1 MEKGDHMEKG
11 TLRTCCRSDAGIRM
25 ENEDACGVNRFRHPM
40 GTVVLLAVAD
50 GLGGHPAGEV
60 ASALA
65 VDTIMKVTE
74 ERLSLLEDIAVESLK
89 RLLEFA
95 FMEANNVVI
104 ATGERDE
111 RCRGLGTTLVAALVT
126 ESDTCIVG
134 HVGDSRA
141 YLVSRDL
148 HRITCDHSRVQELVD
163 EGILTPA
170 EAECHPMRHIVTRII
185 GRRGEMPDIT
195 ICRLDGSRLLLCS
208 DGLLDGM
215 GEPEILTAMQGAG
228 MPEVCDLLVERA
240 REKSRDNITVV
251 VAERK
256 GSNGW

>member
-1 MEKGDHMEKG
+1 MEMS
-11 TLRTCCRSDAGIRM
+11 TLRTCCRSEAGIRM
-25 ENEDACGVNRFRHPM
+25 GNEDACGIRRFSHPQ
-40 GTVVLLAVAD
+40 GSVVLLAVAD

-74 ERLSLLEDIAVESLK
+74 ERLALLDDLGIEPLK

-111 RCRGLGTTLVAALVT
+111 RSRGLGTTLVAALVT
-126 ESDTCIVG
+126 EGDTCIVG
-134 HVGDSRA
+134 NVGDSRA
-141 YLVSRDL
+141 YLVSRRL
-148 HRITCDHSRVQELVD
+148 RRITRDHSRVQELVD

-170 EAECHPMRHIVTRII
+170 EAEYHPMRHIVTRII

-195 ICRLDGSRLLLCS
+195 TCRLDGSRLLLCS

-215 GEPEILTAMQGAG
+215 GEPDILMVMRGAG
-228 MPEVCDLLVERA
+228 IPGVCDILVEKA
-240 REKSRDNITVV
+240 RERSHDNITVV
-251 VAERK
+251 VAERA
-256 GSNGW
+256 GRNGW

>member
-1 MEKGDHMEKG
+1 MEKSP
-11 TLRTCCRSDAGIRM
+11 LRTCWRTDAGIRM
-25 ENEDACGVNRFRHPM
+25 GNEDACGVYRFRHPL
-40 GTVVLLAVAD
+40 GTVDLLAVAD

-65 VDTIMKVTE
+65 VDTLMKVTE
-74 ERLSLLEDIAVESLK
+74 ARLALLEDIAVESLK

-104 ATGERDE
+104 ATGEREE
-111 RCRGLGTTLVAALVT
+111 RCRGLGTTMVAALVT

-141 YLVSRDL
+141 YLVSRHL
-148 HRITCDHSRVQELVD
+148 HRITRDHSRVQELVD

-185 GRRGEMPDIT
+185 GRRGEMPDIVT
-195 ICRLDGSRLLLCS
+195 CRLDGSRLLLCS

-215 GEPEILTAMQGAG
+215 GEPDILAAMQGAG
-228 MPEVCDLLVERA
+228 IPEVCDLLVERA

-251 VAERK
+251 VAERA
-256 GSNGW
+256 GRNG